1 MTWRRGALLFFAALA
16 GALIPLIPTVQ
27 VAGALTAPIELAG
40 GLLRELS
47 LSGPG
52 GNVLAWAI
60 VLLAAGLPLLLLVL
74 PPNRG
79 RRHWEDI
86 FLPAS
91 SLLLIGLAFCAA
103 NPSYLDRFFGSTL
116 LIAAAVIWVSLLVFW
131 GVLRLLRGMEEAP
144 LERLSGVLRILLVGC
159 AALLVFAAAS
169 RVSGAIVEINNLQQD
184 WTLFLAVASVP
195 EPSGLTGDQLPL
207 VELIPDLL
215 GAWML
220 LLAADLTTAL
230 ARDPFGEESVGRCV
244 TTARWSRLA
253 IQATLVLALGVNLV
267 KLARYDSLITEVKV
281 SLDLPL
287 IPLILSAA
295 LYLLCRCVQ
304 RGAGVSS
311 GGGSFRRTTTPS
323 FKEIGV
329 RR

>member
-27 VAGALTAPIELAG
+27 VAGAMTAPIELAG
-40 GLLRELS
+40 GMLRELS

-52 GNVLAWAI
+52 GNVLAWAL

-79 RRHWEDI
+79 RRHWEDAL
-86 FLPAS
+86 LPIS

-103 NPSYLDRFFGSTL
+103 NPSYLNDDFGTTW
-116 LIAAAVIWVSLLVFW
+116 LIAAAVVWVSLLVFW

-144 LERLSGVLRILLVGC
+144 LEKLSGVLRILLVGC

-169 RVSGAIVEINNLQQD
+169 RGSGAVVEIKDFQQD
-184 WTLFLAVASVP
+184 WTLFLAVVSVP
-195 EPSGLTGDQLPL
+195 EPTGLTADQFFVFALPL
-207 VELIPDLL
+207 LELIPDLL

-230 ARDPFGEESVGRCV
+230 AREPFGEESVGQCV

-253 IQATLVLALGVNLV
+253 IQVTLVLALVINFV
-267 KLARYDSLITEVKV
+267 KLFWFDYFWGLVEI
-281 SLDLPL
+281 SLDIPL

-304 RGAGVSS
+304 RGRELQEDNDS
-311 GGGSFRRTTTPS
+311 
-323 FKEIGV
+323 II
-329 RR
+329 

>member
-91 SLLLIGLAFCAA
+91 SLLLIGLAFCAV

-144 LERLSGVLRILLVGC
+144 LEKLSGVLRILLVGC

-184 WTLFLAVASVP
+184 WTLFLSVASVP
-195 EPSGLTGDQLPL
+195 EPSGLTGDQALNIALALPL

-304 RGAGVSS
+304 RGRELQEDNDS
-311 GGGSFRRTTTPS
+311 
-323 FKEIGV
+323 II
-329 RR
+329 

>member
-91 SLLLIGLAFCAA
+91 SLLLIGLAFCAV
-103 NPSYLDRFFGSTL
+103 NPSYLDRLFGSTL

-144 LERLSGVLRILLVGC
+144 LEKLSGVLRILLVGC
-159 AALLVFAAAS
+159 AALLVFAAAV
-169 RVSGAIVEINNLQQD
+169 RGSGAVMEINDSQQD
-184 WTLFLAVASVP
+184 WTLFLAVVSVP
-195 EPSGLTGDQLPL
+195 EPTGLTADQFFVLALPL
-207 VELIPDLL
+207 LELIPDLL

-304 RGAGVSS
+304 RGRELQEDNDS
-311 GGGSFRRTTTPS
+311 
-323 FKEIGV
+323 II
-329 RR
+329 

>member
-91 SLLLIGLAFCAA
+91 SLLLIGLAFCAV

-116 LIAAAVIWVSLLVFW
+116 LIAAAMIWVSLLVFW

-144 LERLSGVLRILLVGC
+144 LEKLSGVLRILLVGC
-159 AALLVFAAAS
+159 AALLVFAAAV
-169 RVSGAIVEINNLQQD
+169 RGSGAVMEINDSQQD

-195 EPSGLTGDQLPL
+195 EPSGLTGDQVLNIALALPL

-304 RGAGVSS
+304 RGRELQEDNDS
-311 GGGSFRRTTTPS
+311 
-323 FKEIGV
+323 II
-329 RR
+329 

>member
-91 SLLLIGLAFCAA
+91 SLLLIGLAFCAV

-144 LERLSGVLRILLVGC
+144 LEKLSGVLRILLVGC
-159 AALLVFAAAS
+159 AALLLFAAAS
-169 RVSGAIVEINNLQQD
+169 RGSGAVVEIKDFQQD
-184 WTLFLAVASVP
+184 WTLFLAVVSVP
-195 EPSGLTGDQLPL
+195 EPTGLTADQFFVFALPL
-207 VELIPDLL
+207 LELIPDLL

-304 RGAGVSS
+304 RGRELQEDNDS
-311 GGGSFRRTTTPS
+311 
-323 FKEIGV
+323 II
-329 RR
+329 

>member
-40 GLLRELS
+40 GMLRELS

-52 GNVLAWAI
+52 GNVLAWAL

-91 SLLLIGLAFCAA
+91 SLLLIGLAFCAV

-144 LERLSGVLRILLVGC
+144 LEKLSGVLRILLVGC

-195 EPSGLTGDQLPL
+195 EPSGLTGDQALNTALALPL

-253 IQATLVLALGVNLV
+253 IQATLVLTLGVNLV

-304 RGAGVSS
+304 RGRELQEDNDS
-311 GGGSFRRTTTPS
+311 
-323 FKEIGV
+323 II
-329 RR
+329 

>member
-16 GALIPLIPTVQ
+16 GVLIPLIPTVQ
-27 VAGALTAPIELAG
+27 VAGAMTAPIELAG
-40 GLLRELS
+40 GMLRELS

-52 GNVLAWAI
+52 GNVLAWAL

-79 RRHWEDI
+79 RRHWEDAL
-86 FLPAS
+86 LPIS

-103 NPSYLDRFFGSTL
+103 NPSYLNGDFGTTW
-116 LIAAAVIWVSLLVFW
+116 LIAAAVVWVSLLVFW

-144 LERLSGVLRILLVGC
+144 LEKLSGVLRILLVGC

-169 RVSGAIVEINNLQQD
+169 RGSGAVVEIKDFQQD
-184 WTLFLAVASVP
+184 WTLFLAVVSVP
-195 EPSGLTGDQLPL
+195 EPTGLTADQFFVFALPL
-207 VELIPDLL
+207 LELIPDLL

-230 ARDPFGEESVGRCV
+230 AREPFGEESVGRCV

-253 IQATLVLALGVNLV
+253 IQVTLVLALVINFV
-267 KLARYDSLITEVKV
+267 KLFWFDHLLGLVEI
-281 SLDLPL
+281 SLDIPL

-304 RGAGVSS
+304 RGRELQEDNDS
-311 GGGSFRRTTTPS
+311 
-323 FKEIGV
+323 II
-329 RR
+329 

>member
-1 MTWRRGALLFFAALA
+1 MTWRRGVLLFFAALA
-16 GALIPLIPTVQ
+16 GVLIPLIPTVQ

-74 PPNRG
+74 PRG
-79 RRHWEDI
+79 RGRWHGED
-86 FLPAS
+86 
-91 SLLLIGLAFCAA
+91 LLLPGCALLFLVLAFCLV
-103 NPSYLDRFFGSTL
+103 NPTWQPSPIFPEVWMLATFG
-116 LIAAAVIWVSLLVFW
+116 IWGMGLVSWL
-131 GVLRLLRGMEEAP
+131 VLRLLRGLEEGTMEKVSA
-144 LERLSGVLRILLVGC
+144 VLRVLLVGC
-159 AALLVFAAAS
+159 AALLVFAAALHGS
-169 RVSGAIVEINNLQQD
+169 RAVVEIKDFQQD
-184 WTLFLAVASVP
+184 WTLFLAVVSVP
-195 EPSGLTGDQLPL
+195 EPTGLTADQFFVLALPL
-207 VELIPDLL
+207 LELIPDLL

-304 RGAGVSS
+304 RGRELQEDNDS
-311 GGGSFRRTTTPS
+311 
-323 FKEIGV
+323 II
-329 RR
+329 

>member
-1 MTWRRGALLFFAALA
+1 MAWRRAGLMLCAALA
-16 GALIPLIPTVQ
+16 GGLTALAPLEQAVQ
-27 VAGALTAPIELAG
+27 AGYAQLEEAGAW
-40 GLLRELS
+40 LRQLS
-47 LSGPG
+47 LSGAG
-52 GNVLAWAI
+52 GNVLAWAL
-60 VLLAAGLPLLLLVL
+60 VLLVSCLPLLLLVL

-103 NPSYLDRFFGSTL
+103 NPSYLNGDFGTTW
-116 LIAAAVIWVSLLVFW
+116 LIAAAVVWVSLLVFW

-144 LERLSGVLRILLVGC
+144 LEKLSGVLRILLVGC

-169 RVSGAIVEINNLQQD
+169 RGSGAVVEIKDFQQD
-184 WTLFLAVASVP
+184 WTLFLAVVSVP
-195 EPSGLTGDQLPL
+195 EPTGLTADQFFVFALPL
-207 VELIPDLL
+207 LELIPDLL

-230 ARDPFGEESVGRCV
+230 AREPFGEESVGQCV

-253 IQATLVLALGVNLV
+253 IQVTLVLALVINFV
-267 KLARYDSLITEVKV
+267 KLFWFDYFWGLVEI
-281 SLDLPL
+281 SLDIPL

-304 RGAGVSS
+304 RGRELQEDNDS
-311 GGGSFRRTTTPS
+311 
-323 FKEIGV
+323 II
-329 RR
+329 

>member
-16 GALIPLIPTVQ
+16 GVLIPLIPTVQ
-27 VAGALTAPIELAG
+27 VAGAMTAPIELAG

-74 PPNRG
+74 PRG
-79 RRHWEDI
+79 RGRWHGED
-86 FLPAS
+86 
-91 SLLLIGLAFCAA
+91 LLLPGCALLFLVLAFCLV
-103 NPSYLDRFFGSTL
+103 NPTWQPSPIFPEVWMLATFG
-116 LIAAAVIWVSLLVFW
+116 IWGMGLVSWL
-131 GVLRLLRGMEEAP
+131 VLRLLRGLEEGTMEKVSA
-144 LERLSGVLRILLVGC
+144 VLRVLLVGC
-159 AALLVFAAAS
+159 AALLVFAAALHGS
-169 RVSGAIVEINNLQQD
+169 RAVVEIKDFQQD
-184 WTLFLAVASVP
+184 WTLFLAVVSVP
-195 EPSGLTGDQLPL
+195 EPTGLTADQFFVLALPL
-207 VELIPDLL
+207 LELIPDLL

-230 ARDPFGEESVGRCV
+230 ARDPFGEESVRRCG

-253 IQATLVLALGVNLV
+253 IQVTLVLALVINFV
-267 KLARYDSLITEVKV
+267 KLFWFDYLLGLVEI
-281 SLDLPL
+281 SLDIPL

-304 RGAGVSS
+304 RGRELQEDNDS
-311 GGGSFRRTTTPS
+311 
-323 FKEIGV
+323 II
-329 RR
+329 

>member
-1 MTWRRGALLFFAALA
+1 MTWRRGTLLFFAALA

-91 SLLLIGLAFCAA
+91 SLLLIGLAFCAV

-144 LERLSGVLRILLVGC
+144 LEKLSGVLRILLVGC

-184 WTLFLAVASVP
+184 WTLFLSVASVP
-195 EPSGLTGDQLPL
+195 EPSGLTGDQALNIALALPL

-304 RGAGVSS
+304 RGRELQEDNDS
-311 GGGSFRRTTTPS
+311 
-323 FKEIGV
+323 II
-329 RR
+329 

>member
-1 MTWRRGALLFFAALA
+1 MMWRRGALLFFAALA

-52 GNVLAWAI
+52 GNVLAWAL

-79 RRHWEDI
+79 RRHWEDF

-91 SLLLIGLAFCAA
+91 SLLLIGLAFCAV

-116 LIAAAVIWVSLLVFW
+116 LIAAAMIWVSLLVFW

-195 EPSGLTGDQLPL
+195 EPSGLTGDQALNIALALPL

-304 RGAGVSS
+304 RGRELQEDNDS
-311 GGGSFRRTTTPS
+311 
-323 FKEIGV
+323 II
-329 RR
+329 

>member
-52 GNVLAWAI
+52 GNVLAWAL

-79 RRHWEDI
+79 RRHWEDAL
-86 FLPAS
+86 LPIS

-103 NPSYLDRFFGSTL
+103 NPNYLNGDFGTTW
-116 LIAAAVIWVSLLVFW
+116 LIAAAVVWVSLLVFW

-169 RVSGAIVEINNLQQD
+169 RVSGAVMEINDSQQD

-195 EPSGLTGDQLPL
+195 EPSGLTGDQALNIALALPL

-304 RGAGVSS
+304 RGRELQEDNDS
-311 GGGSFRRTTTPS
+311 
-323 FKEIGV
+323 II
-329 RR
+329 

>member
-91 SLLLIGLAFCAA
+91 SLLLIGLAFCAV

-116 LIAAAVIWVSLLVFW
+116 LIAAAMIWVSLLVFW

-195 EPSGLTGDQLPL
+195 EPSGLTGDQALNIALALPL

-304 RGAGVSS
+304 RGRELQEDNDS
-311 GGGSFRRTTTPS
+311 
-323 FKEIGV
+323 II
-329 RR
+329 

>member
-91 SLLLIGLAFCAA
+91 SLLLIGLAFCAV

-116 LIAAAVIWVSLLVFW
+116 LIAAAVIWVSLRVFW

-144 LERLSGVLRILLVGC
+144 LEKLSGVLRILLVGC

-195 EPSGLTGDQLPL
+195 EPSGLTGDQALNIALALPL

-230 ARDPFGEESVGRCV
+230 AREPFGEESVGQCV

-253 IQATLVLALGVNLV
+253 IQATLVLTLGVNLV

-304 RGAGVSS
+304 RGRELQEDNDS
-311 GGGSFRRTTTPS
+311 
-323 FKEIGV
+323 II
-329 RR
+329 

>member
-91 SLLLIGLAFCAA
+91 SLLLIGLAFCAV
-103 NPSYLDRFFGSTL
+103 NPSYLDLFFGSTL

-144 LERLSGVLRILLVGC
+144 LERLSGMLRILLVGC

-195 EPSGLTGDQLPL
+195 EPSGLTGDQALNIALALPL

-220 LLAADLTTAL
+220 LLAADLTAAL
-230 ARDPFGEESVGRCV
+230 ARDPFVEESVRRCV
-244 TTARWSRLA
+244 TTARRSRRA
-253 IQATLVLALGVNLV
+253 IQVTLVLTLAVNLV
-267 KLARYDSLITEVKV
+267 KLIRYDYLISEVKV

-287 IPLILSAA
+287 IPLTLSAA
-295 LYLLCRCVQ
+295 LYLLCRCIQ
-304 RGAGVSS
+304 RG
-311 GGGSFRRTTTPS
+311 
-323 FKEIGV
+323 KELQEDNDSII
-329 RR
+329 

>member
-16 GALIPLIPTVQ
+16 GVLIPLIPTVQ
-27 VAGALTAPIELAG
+27 VAGAMTAPIELAG

-52 GNVLAWAI
+52 GNLLAWAI

-91 SLLLIGLAFCAA
+91 SLLLIGLAFCAV

-116 LIAAAVIWVSLLVFW
+116 LIAAAMIWVSRLVFW

-195 EPSGLTGDQLPL
+195 EPSGLTGDQALNIALALPL

-304 RGAGVSS
+304 RGRELQEDNDS
-311 GGGSFRRTTTPS
+311 
-323 FKEIGV
+323 II
-329 RR
+329 

>member
-40 GLLRELS
+40 GMLRELS

-91 SLLLIGLAFCAA
+91 SLLLIGLAFCAV

-116 LIAAAVIWVSLLVFW
+116 LIAAAMIWVSLLVFW

-195 EPSGLTGDQLPL
+195 EPSGLTGDQALNIALALPL

-304 RGAGVSS
+304 RGRELQEDNDS
-311 GGGSFRRTTTPS
+311 
-323 FKEIGV
+323 II
-329 RR
+329 

>member
-16 GALIPLIPTVQ
+16 GVLIPLIPTVQ
-27 VAGALTAPIELAG
+27 VAGAMTAPIELAG

-52 GNVLAWAI
+52 GNLLAWAI

-91 SLLLIGLAFCAA
+91 SLLLIGLAFCAV

-116 LIAAAVIWVSLLVFW
+116 LIAAAMIWVSLLVFW

-195 EPSGLTGDQLPL
+195 EPSGLTGDQALNIALALPL

-304 RGAGVSS
+304 RGRELQEDNDS
-311 GGGSFRRTTTPS
+311 
-323 FKEIGV
+323 II
-329 RR
+329 

>member
-60 VLLAAGLPLLLLVL
+60 VLLAARLPLLLLVL

-91 SLLLIGLAFCAA
+91 SLLLIGLAFCAV

-144 LERLSGVLRILLVGC
+144 LEKLSGVLRILLVGC

-195 EPSGLTGDQLPL
+195 EPSGLTGDQALNIALALPL

-304 RGAGVSS
+304 RGRELQEDNDS
-311 GGGSFRRTTTPS
+311 
-323 FKEIGV
+323 II
-329 RR
+329 

>member
-1 MTWRRGALLFFAALA
+1 MTWRRGVLLFFAALA
-16 GALIPLIPTVQ
+16 GVLIPLIPTVQ

-52 GNVLAWAI
+52 GNLLAWAI

-91 SLLLIGLAFCAA
+91 SLLLIGLAFCAV

-195 EPSGLTGDQLPL
+195 EPSGLTGDQTLNIALALPL

-304 RGAGVSS
+304 RGRELQEDNDS
-311 GGGSFRRTTTPS
+311 
-323 FKEIGV
+323 II
-329 RR
+329 

>member
-91 SLLLIGLAFCAA
+91 SLLLIGLAFCAV

-195 EPSGLTGDQLPL
+195 EPSGLTGDQALNIALALPL

-253 IQATLVLALGVNLV
+253 IQATLVLTLGVNLV

-304 RGAGVSS
+304 RGRELQEDNDS
-311 GGGSFRRTTTPS
+311 
-323 FKEIGV
+323 II
-329 RR
+329 

>member
-27 VAGALTAPIELAG
+27 VAGAMTAPIELAG

-91 SLLLIGLAFCAA
+91 SLLLIGLAFCAV

-144 LERLSGVLRILLVGC
+144 LEKLSGVLRILLVGC

-169 RVSGAIVEINNLQQD
+169 RGSGAVVEIKDFQQD
-184 WTLFLAVASVP
+184 WTLFLAVVSVP
-195 EPSGLTGDQLPL
+195 EPTGLTADQFLVLALPL
-207 VELIPDLL
+207 LELIPDLL

-230 ARDPFGEESVGRCV
+230 AREPFGEESVGQCV

-253 IQATLVLALGVNLV
+253 IQVTLVLALVINFV
-267 KLARYDSLITEVKV
+267 KLFWFDYLLGLVEI
-281 SLDLPL
+281 SLDIPL
-287 IPLILSAA
+287 VPLILSAA

-304 RGAGVSS
+304 RGRELQEDNDS
-311 GGGSFRRTTTPS
+311 
-323 FKEIGV
+323 II
-329 RR
+329 

>member
-91 SLLLIGLAFCAA
+91 SLLLIGLAFCAV

-116 LIAAAVIWVSLLVFW
+116 LIAAAMIWVSLLVFW

-144 LERLSGVLRILLVGC
+144 LEKLSGVLRILLVGC

-169 RVSGAIVEINNLQQD
+169 RVSGAVVEIKDFQQD
-184 WTLFLAVASVP
+184 WTLFLAVVSVP
-195 EPSGLTGDQLPL
+195 EPSGLTGDQALNIALALPL

-230 ARDPFGEESVGRCV
+230 AREPFGEESVGRCV

-253 IQATLVLALGVNLV
+253 IQATLVLTLGVNLV

-304 RGAGVSS
+304 RGRELQEDNDS
-311 GGGSFRRTTTPS
+311 
-323 FKEIGV
+323 II
-329 RR
+329 

>member
-91 SLLLIGLAFCAA
+91 SLLLIGLAFCAV

-116 LIAAAVIWVSLLVFW
+116 LIAATVIWVSLLVFW

-195 EPSGLTGDQLPL
+195 EPSGLTGDQALNIALALPL

-253 IQATLVLALGVNLV
+253 IQVTLVLALGVNLV

-304 RGAGVSS
+304 RGRELQEDNDS
-311 GGGSFRRTTTPS
+311 
-323 FKEIGV
+323 II
-329 RR
+329 

>member
-91 SLLLIGLAFCAA
+91 SLLLIGLAFCAV

-144 LERLSGVLRILLVGC
+144 LEKLSGVLRILLVGC

-195 EPSGLTGDQLPL
+195 EPSGLTGDQALNIALALPL

-304 RGAGVSS
+304 RGRELQEYNDS
-311 GGGSFRRTTTPS
+311 
-323 FKEIGV
+323 II
-329 RR
+329 

>member
-91 SLLLIGLAFCAA
+91 SLLLIGLAFCAV

-116 LIAAAVIWVSLLVFW
+116 LIAAAMIWVSLLVFW

-144 LERLSGVLRILLVGC
+144 LEKLSGVLRILLVGC

-195 EPSGLTGDQLPL
+195 EPSGLTGDQALNTALALPL

-253 IQATLVLALGVNLV
+253 IQATLVLTLGVNLV

-281 SLDLPL
+281 SPDLPL

-304 RGAGVSS
+304 RGRELQEDNDS
-311 GGGSFRRTTTPS
+311 
-323 FKEIGV
+323 II
-329 RR
+329 

>member
-27 VAGALTAPIELAG
+27 VAGAMTAPIELAG

-47 LSGPG
+47 LSGLG
-52 GNVLAWAI
+52 GNLLAWAI

-103 NPSYLDRFFGSTL
+103 NPSYLNDDFGTTW
-116 LIAAAVIWVSLLVFW
+116 LIAAAVVWVSLLVFW

-144 LERLSGVLRILLVGC
+144 LEKLSGVLRILLVGC
-159 AALLVFAAAS
+159 AALLVFAAAARGS
-169 RVSGAIVEINNLQQD
+169 GNLFGLWDQGDVSAARQWAETELGFSGTFPDQSGNLVFF
-184 WTLFLAVASVP
+184 TALAVLDVVP
-195 EPSGLTGDQLPL
+195 S
-207 VELIPDLL
+207 LL

-220 LLAADLTTAL
+220 ALAAGLVSVL
-230 ARDPFGEESVGRCV
+230 SQDPFRPESVQVCQAVAGRC
-244 TTARWSRLA
+244 RLA
-253 IQATLVLALGVNLV
+253 LSASLLLALGRNLLQ
-267 KLARYDSLITEVKV
+267 LALFSRLSTLHF

-287 IPLILSAA
+287 VPLLLAAA
-295 LYLLCRCVQ
+295 LYLLCRCIQ
-304 RGAGVSS
+304 RGRELQEDNDS
-311 GGGSFRRTTTPS
+311 
-323 FKEIGV
+323 II
-329 RR
+329 

>member
-91 SLLLIGLAFCAA
+91 SLLLIGLAFCAV

-159 AALLVFAAAS
+159 ASLLVFAAAS

-195 EPSGLTGDQLPL
+195 EPSGLTADQALNIALALPL

-304 RGAGVSS
+304 RG
-311 GGGSFRRTTTPS
+311 R
-323 FKEIGV
+323 ELQ
-329 RR
+329 

>member
-27 VAGALTAPIELAG
+27 VAGAMTAPIELAG

-52 GNVLAWAI
+52 GNVLAWAL

-103 NPSYLDRFFGSTL
+103 NPSYLNDDFGTTW
-116 LIAAAVIWVSLLVFW
+116 LIAAAVVWVSLLVFW

-144 LERLSGVLRILLVGC
+144 LEKLSGVLRILLVGC
-159 AALLVFAAAS
+159 AALLVFAAAA
-169 RVSGAIVEINNLQQD
+169 RGSGAVVEINDSQQD

-195 EPSGLTGDQLPL
+195 EPTGLTADQFFVFALPL
-207 VELIPDLL
+207 LELIPDLL

-230 ARDPFGEESVGRCV
+230 AREPFGEESVGQCV

-253 IQATLVLALGVNLV
+253 IQVTLVLALVINFV
-267 KLARYDSLITEVKV
+267 KLFWFDYLSGLVEI
-281 SLDLPL
+281 SLDIPL

-304 RGAGVSS
+304 RGRELQEDNDS
-311 GGGSFRRTTTPS
+311 
-323 FKEIGV
+323 II
-329 RR
+329 

>member
-91 SLLLIGLAFCAA
+91 SLLLIGLAFCAV

-195 EPSGLTGDQLPL
+195 EPSGLTGDQALNIALTLPL

-230 ARDPFGEESVGRCV
+230 ARNPFGEESVGRCV

-304 RGAGVSS
+304 RGRELQEDNDS
-311 GGGSFRRTTTPS
+311 
-323 FKEIGV
+323 II
-329 RR
+329 

>member
-91 SLLLIGLAFCAA
+91 SLLLIGLAFCAV

-116 LIAAAVIWVSLLVFW
+116 LIAAAMIWVSLLVFW

-195 EPSGLTGDQLPL
+195 EPSGLTGDQALNIALALPL

-253 IQATLVLALGVNLV
+253 IQVTLVLALGVNLV

-304 RGAGVSS
+304 RGRELQEDNDS
-311 GGGSFRRTTTPS
+311 
-323 FKEIGV
+323 II
-329 RR
+329 

>member
-91 SLLLIGLAFCAA
+91 SLLLIGLAFCAV

-144 LERLSGVLRILLVGC
+144 LEKLSGVLRILLVGC

-195 EPSGLTGDQLPL
+195 ESSGLTGDQALNIALALPL

-304 RGAGVSS
+304 RGRELQEDNDS
-311 GGGSFRRTTTPS
+311 
-323 FKEIGV
+323 II
-329 RR
+329 